1 MTFYPIIPLI
11 PTWTN
16 PETETADIA
25 KTKYGEVSVEKRT
38 TKGINVI
45 SSAWDINVNIV
56 NFAEVDEFLRNRR
69 GSPFRLSL
77 DGGLTDDGK
86 LYICKDWTIQQQ
98 GVTVAAFSGKFE
110 QIRRFL

>member
-1 MTFYPIIPLI
+1 MIYPIIPLT
-11 PTWTN
+11 PTWSN

-25 KTKYGEVSVEKRT
+25 KTKYSEVGVEQRT
-38 TKGINVI
+38 TKGINTI
-45 SSAWDINVNIV
+45 SSACDINVNII
-56 NFAEVDEFLRNRR
+56 NFAEVDEFLRTRR

-77 DGGLTDDGK
+77 DGGLTTDGK

-110 QIRRFL
+110 QVRRFL

>member
-1 MTFYPIIPLI
+1 MTVYPIIPLT

-86 LYICKDWTIQQQ
+86 LYICRDWTIQQQ